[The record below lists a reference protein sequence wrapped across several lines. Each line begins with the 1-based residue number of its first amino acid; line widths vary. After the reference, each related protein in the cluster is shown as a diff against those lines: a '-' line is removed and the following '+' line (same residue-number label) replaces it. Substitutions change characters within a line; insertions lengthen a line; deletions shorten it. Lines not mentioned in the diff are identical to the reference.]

1 MKERIL
7 LVRQTVEAAAL
18 SLWAGEMAPQLRT
31 MSVQFLAFM
40 LVVYNCFELQLQGI

>member
-7 LVRQTVEAAAL
+7 LVRQIVEAAVL
-18 SLWAGEMAPQLRT
+18 SLWTGEMAPQLRT

-40 LVVYNCFELQLQGI
+40 LVVYFELQLQGI